1 MMATKDQFSATD
13 SGAPNR
19 QQMGALFER
28 SGLHLSD
35 FQLQQIW
42 AYHLLLR
49 QFNPEL
55 NLTRIHNFENMVIK
69 LYVDSILPANLLPLP
84 SPLLDLGT
92 GAGMP
97 GIPLKILRP
106 QMEILLAES
115 RRKRLDFLNKT
126 VGHLHL
132 NGIRIIEKKIDPE
145 FQEPVAGVITRA
157 VEEMSKT
164 LVRVRGCL
172 APGGKVIFMKGPHCD
187 AELKKIRHGPRSN
200 YDLIMD
206 QSYMIPYTRHRR
218 RLLVFERLDQPHY
231 VQKSRAMLRFPVQFI
246 ESEQNPRFKGL
257 KKLLNSRGI
266 KKAGRA
272 LVAGS
277 KPVTEILYRFPQ
289 CCEAWISAGDR
300 HPPPADG
307 PDNMNWFQMAPG
319 LFNHLDVSGTHAPL
333 LLLKYPEIRPWRP
346 LDGFQEGCNLLIP
359 FQDPENVGAVIRSA
373 AAFGIKQV
381 ILLTESAHPFHPKSL
396 RASGGA
402 VLSVR
407 LRNGPSINELPDE
420 LPIVAL
426 SAEGSD
432 IRSAV
437 YPSTFGL
444 LVGLEGHGLPEAW
457 RKAAWRI
464 PIEAGV
470 ESLNAAA
477 AATVALYE
485 WSCRR
490 NFVDKR

>member
-1 MMATKDQFSATD
+1 MMATKDQFLPAEP
-13 SGAPNR
+13 GAPNLQHMR
-19 QQMGALFER
+19 VLFER
-28 SGLHLSD
+28 SGVWLTDL
-35 FQLQQIW
+35 QLQQIW
-42 AYHLLLR
+42 DYHLQLR

-69 LYVDSILPANLLPLP
+69 LYVDSILPANLLRLP

-97 GIPLKILRP
+97 GIPLKIFRP
-106 QMEILLAES
+106 QLEILLAES
-115 RRKRLDFLNKT
+115 RRKRVDFLNKT
-126 VGHLHL
+126 VGNL
-132 NGIRIIEKKIDPE
+132 NLQGVRVIEKKIDLE

-164 LVRVRGCL
+164 LERVRGCL
-172 APGGKVIFMKGPHCD
+172 SRGGKVIFMKGPGCD
-187 AELKKIRHGPRSN
+187 IELKKVRYGPRSN
-200 YDLIMD
+200 YDLVMD
-206 QSYMIPYTRHRR
+206 HPYVIPQTRHHR
-218 RLLVFERLDQPHY
+218 RLVVFERLDQPHY
-231 VQKSRAMLRFPVQFI
+231 IQKSRAMLRFPVLII
-246 ESEQNPRFKGL
+246 ESEQNPRFKSL

-277 KPVTEILYRFPQ
+277 KPIAEILYRFPQ
-289 CCEAWISAGDR
+289 SCEAWISAGDR

-307 PDNMNWFQMAPG
+307 PNNMSWFQMAPG
-319 LFNHLDVSGTHAPL
+319 LFHHLDVFGTHMPL
-333 LLLKYPEIRPWRP
+333 LLLRFSEIRPWRP
-346 LDGFQEGCNLLIP
+346 EDGFREGCNLLIP

-407 LRNGPSINELPDE
+407 LRNGPSINELPEE

-426 SAEGSD
+426 SAEGCD

-437 YPSTFGL
+437 YPPAFGL
-444 LVGLEGHGLPEAW
+444 LVGLEGHGLPESW

-464 PIEAGV
+464 PIETGV

-485 WSCRR
+485 WSRR
-490 NFVDKR
+490 RIVAER